1 LNGSDKAISA
11 ARDCFDIQRLRWIV
25 AQRLAEF
32 LYRRIQAVIYFFGR
46 LTGPEFFLQFLPGD
60 QLPRPLYKKPQDAD
74 RLGLDVEADSML
86 VDFAGFEIDPK
97 WAKRTDRMGIRLEGH
112 RRPELRPNESLN
124 RADASTSECPRQRTF
139 GYVALPSYDSRRNA
153 HSLAQFGN
161 SDINPSSDLHY
172 FGRSDL
178 VQNLIIGGESFF
190 PPMPIRGQKLGGID
204 KRHLFLRLELYLL
217 HFHQREKSC
226 STHILGYEGDRLL

>member
-1 LNGSDKAISA
+1 
-11 ARDCFDIQRLRWIV
+11 
-25 AQRLAEF
+25 
-32 LYRRIQAVIYFFGR
+32 
-46 LTGPEFFLQFLPGD
+46 
-60 QLPRPLYKKPQDAD
+60 
-74 RLGLDVEADSML
+74 ML

-161 SDINPSSDLHY
+161 SDIDPSSDLHY

-204 KRHLFLRLELYLL
+204 KRHLFLRLDLYLL